1 MKKTYQTPVIDI
13 EKFDIVD
20 VITDSAATTSVSIS
34 TSDANSDG
42 TTAAA
47 TVEW

>member
-20 VITDSAATTSVSIS
+20 VITDSTATTSVDIKKD
-34 TSDANSDG
+34 TDTGAVE
-42 TTAAA
+42 AH
-47 TVEW
+47 VEW

>member
-20 VITDSAATTSVSIS
+20 VITDSAATPSSYDITKDDTSGEVS
-34 TSDANSDG
+34 
-42 TTAAA
+42 A